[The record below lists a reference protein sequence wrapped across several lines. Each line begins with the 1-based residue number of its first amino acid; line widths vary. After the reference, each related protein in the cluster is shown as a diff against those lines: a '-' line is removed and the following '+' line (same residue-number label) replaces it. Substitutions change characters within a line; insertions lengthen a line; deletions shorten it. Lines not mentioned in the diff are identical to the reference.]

1 MRTNQGM
8 TTKLAPSVAEGTQR
22 HKARKDSFRFRSSLC
37 LGVLVVISLLA
48 PAFGLPLYRDSLSN
62 GLIVIT
68 YEEPRLPIAAVSLV
82 CRSGAARD
90 PKDKSGTAA
99 MMADLLTRGT
109 ATMSGDSV
117 KSIVEFLGARF
128 SGGAADD
135 NCGIDVRT
143 LTKDLG
149 TALDLMAD
157 AVLRPAFGAREMEL
171 ARGIFDDP
179 GSEVSYEFMKLLYGD
194 HPYGRLSDGDTVS
207 IPLIKREDLVTFH
220 NTYFRPNNCFVVAVG
235 DIVRKDFVAEME
247 KRLGSW
253 TPGPVP
259 AFTETPLAM
268 PDRVRVKLITRP
280 DMNQTYV
287 EFGHPGIRASDGDML
302 ATRLMSYV
310 LGGGAMSSRLGIS
323 VREDAGLA
331 YDVRCWFDRN
341 RLEGGFH
348 ATVQT
353 ARPKEAI
360 GLMLRDIKLMYDS
373 GATKKELEKAHNY
386 FTGSFPLTYAST
398 GGKLGQVR
406 TMELYG
412 YGMDWLDKF
421 PDKVRAV
428 TLEAAN
434 KAARDHLAPGRY
446 WMVILGPVTKDD
458 LGLRDVEWI
467 E

>member
-1 MRTNQGM
+1 MS
-8 TTKLAPSVAEGTQR
+8 LR
-22 HKARKDSFRFRSSLC
+22 HFP
-37 LGVLVVISLLA
+37 LVVLLS
-48 PAFGLPLYRDSLSN
+48 AFCLLTSAFSLPLYRDSLPN
-62 GLIVIT
+62 GLVILT
-68 YEEPRLPIAAVSLV
+68 YEEHRLPIAAVSLV
-82 CRSGAARD
+82 CRSGAACD
-90 PKDKSGTAA
+90 PNGKSGTAA
-99 MMADLLTRGT
+99 MMSDLLTRGT
-109 ATMSGDSV
+109 ATMSGDSI

-128 SGGAADD
+128 SGGADDD

-157 AVLRPAFGAREMEL
+157 AVLRPTFAMKEMEL
-171 ARGIFDDP
+171 ARSRMLSDARGIFDDP

-194 HPYGRLSDGDTVS
+194 HPYGRLAGGDTIS
-207 IPLIKREDLVTFH
+207 LPLIRREDLVAFH
-220 NTYFRPNNCFVVAVG
+220 SNYFRPNNCFVVAVG
-235 DIVRKDFVAEME
+235 DVSRADIVAAIE
-247 KRLGSW
+247 KRLSAW
-253 TPGPVP
+253 RAAPVTPAAEVP
-259 AFTETPLAM
+259 LTV
-268 PDRVRVKLITRP
+268 PDIMRVKLITRT

-287 EFGHPGIRASDGDML
+287 QFGHPGIRATDADML
-302 ATRLMSYV
+302 TTRLMSYI

-323 VREDAGLA
+323 VREEGGLA

-353 ARPKEAI
+353 AKPKEAI

-386 FTGSFPLTYAST
+386 YTGSFPLTYAST
-398 GGKLGQVR
+398 WGKLGTVR

-421 PDKVRAV
+421 PDEVRAV
-428 TLEAAN
+428 TLDEVN

-446 WMVILGPVTKDD
+446 WMVVLGPVTREE
-458 LGLRDVEWI
+458 LGLTDVEWI
-467 E
+467 D